1 MIGLLTLTPMA
12 TQIIHFEQQHELE
25 SLRYMLASIKW
36 ASLLSLFLIV
46 AISFSAYIRAMSAAR
61 FDLFSLMVLPVILV
75 SLLGLAMKVLIKRE
89 AVTLRMVMGFFLLLE
104 AAWLY
109 LIISLF
115 LQTEPL
121 TGMTKY
127 SVLAGD
133 EALVDI
139 LVVTFAIALFPK
151 RNWMLAFIIPLMLMG
166 LTIRLTGLPDS
177 PVFAFTK
184 FGCFFVIIFTGR
196 KVLAQWF
203 DMAILRDVEKQM
215 LVKQFQRMALI
226 DVLTNLSNRRH
237 FDQVLHQE
245 IRASTRNGRPLSLI
259 LLDVDYFKRLND
271 SQGHLAGDLCL
282 VQLAAILS
290 EIAHRPRDLA
300 TRYGGEEFAL
310 ILPETDLKGA
320 EVIAQKLKSV
330 IEHTRIPHADSD
342 IAPYVTV
349 SQGVCQWQEGVD
361 ADAFMCS
368 ADKLLYEAKKAG
380 RNTFKVGMAIPSTSH
395 NMASLHNISDV
406 KKPT

>member
-1 MIGLLTLTPMA
+1 MTN
-12 TQIIHFEQQHELE
+12 QIINFEQQHKIE
-25 SLRYMLASIKW
+25 SLRYMLNSIKW
-36 ASLLSLFLIV
+36 AALLSLFLIV
-46 AISFSAYIRAMSAAR
+46 AISMSAYVRSLSAEY
-61 FDLFSLMVLPVILV
+61 FDVLALMVLPVLLV
-75 SLLGLAMKVLIKRE
+75 SLLGLAMGILMERD
-89 AVTLRMVMGFFLLLE
+89 AMTQRMVLGYFLLLE
-104 AAWLY
+104 AAWLF

-115 LQTEPL
+115 LQASPL
-121 TGMTKY
+121 LGFNKY
-127 SVLAGD
+127 SALAGV

-166 LTIRLTGLPDS
+166 LIIRMTSLPES
-177 PVFAFTK
+177 LVFAFTK
-184 FGCFFVIIFTGR
+184 FGCFFVIIFTGQ

-203 DMAILRDVEKQM
+203 DTAILRDVEKQM
-215 LVKQFQRMALI
+215 LVKQFRRMALI

-237 FDQVLHQE
+237 FDEILHQE

-259 LLDVDYFKRLND
+259 LLDVDFFKRLND
-271 SQGHLAGDLCL
+271 SQGHVAGDLCL

-320 EVIAQKLKSV
+320 VVIAEKLKAA
-330 IEHTRIPHADSD
+330 IEHTRIPHAASD
-342 IAPYVTV
+342 IAPYLTV

-361 ADAFMCS
+361 AAALMRS
-368 ADKLLYEAKKAG
+368 ADALLYEAKKAG
-380 RNTFKVGMAIPSTSH
+380 RNTFKAGMAKP
-395 NMASLHNISDV
+395 MASQKQACFYNVGDV
-406 KKPT
+406 EKPT